1 MAKPAETKLEEMS
14 PLRKPGHQQQENTE
28 HRRSHSEACQ
38 RYRQMPVIKLLKFIF
53 IHRIILLVFLKND
66 YPL

>member
-1 MAKPAETKLEEMS
+1 MAKSAETKLEEMS

-28 HRRSHSEACQ
+28 QRSGHSEACQ
-38 RYRQMPVIKLLKFIF
+38 RYRQMPAIELVKFIF
-53 IHRIILLVFLKND
+53 IHTITLLVSLKSA